1 MLCVLKLLVFD
12 PLTVD
17 RLVQLESINV
27 LSIEE
32 LRRFLWFTWLI
43 HKFPNAVCDPL
54 FSTGPHDWIG
64 LRETL
69 AAKETRRNAHVQQER
84 RDLQT
89 RRRDDASVPCWRH
102 AQVPHHRSPHPRY
115 SHQEADHAG
124 RRGKSCWS
132 FSKTEF
138 LLDTANWN
146 HCTHSFNLSQL
157 AHSHH
162 QQSPVLC
169 REVVLFSFRSLPPV
183 AAHMH

>member
-1 MLCVLKLLVFD
+1 MV
-12 PLTVD
+12 
-17 RLVQLESINV
+17 
-27 LSIEE
+27 
-32 LRRFLWFTWLI
+32 

-54 FSTGPHDWIG
+54 FSTGPHDRIG

-146 HCTHSFNLSQL
+146 HSALNPSTWVNSHTAIISDPSRPLSR
-157 AHSHH
+157 S
-162 QQSPVLC
+162 SPVLLLLSSPC
-169 REVVLFSFRSLPPV
+169 RG
-183 AAHMH
+183 AHALKIESRTVGSRIDFTRARRHAPEKEIKER